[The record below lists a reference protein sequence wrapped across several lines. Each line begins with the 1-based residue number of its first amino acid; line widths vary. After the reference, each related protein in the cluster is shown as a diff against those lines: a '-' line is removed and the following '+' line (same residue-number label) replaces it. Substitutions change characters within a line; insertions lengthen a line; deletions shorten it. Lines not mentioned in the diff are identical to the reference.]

1 MEITVDLTEKLLL
14 ILEKIDE
21 ESRTILQDELMKVV
35 PSEESEVILKAGGG
49 RFPDDNEWNIGI
61 FVQVTPPQTNPEP
74 QTLDLLIRNIVQ
86 LAETDTLEV
95 VDEVLTGFETALP
108 PYKFL
113 YTDAQM
119 VNETIG
125 AFHFS
130 LIGKLN

>member
-49 RFPDDNEWNIGI
+49 RFPDDNEYSMGL
-61 FVQVTPPQTNPEP
+61 FVQVNYPQKNPKVKP
-74 QTLDLLIRNIVQ
+74 LNTLIINLINR
-86 LAETDTLEV
+86 ASTDKLEIL
-95 VDEVLTGFETALP
+95 DKVLTKLEKSIS
-108 PYKFL
+108 PYEFR

-119 VNETIG
+119 VNEIIG